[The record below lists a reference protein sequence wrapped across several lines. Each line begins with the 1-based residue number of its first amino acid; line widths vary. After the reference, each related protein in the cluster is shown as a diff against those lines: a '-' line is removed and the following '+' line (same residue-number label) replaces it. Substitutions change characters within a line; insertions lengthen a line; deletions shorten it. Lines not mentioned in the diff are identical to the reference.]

1 MTKTFRPFLSV
12 PEAAYATPKEASPST
27 QSADVTISSARL
39 LKRDFMTFGS
49 FRGRCGVGGD
59 RAMPDGT
66 ERPPARHLA
75 CAFAHAGVSRLDEDT
90 IPWRY
95 ATART

>member
-1 MTKTFRPFLSV
+1 MMKTFRPFLSV

-59 RAMPDGT
+59 RRVPRGP
-66 ERPPARHLA
+66 ERSPARHLA
-75 CAFAHAGVSRLDEDT
+75 CAFPDAGVSRLDEDT
-90 IPWRY
+90 IPWRC
-95 ATART
+95 TMART